1 MTRDLPSGTVTFLF
15 SDIEGSTRLLNE
27 LGPNGYADALAEH
40 RRIIR
45 EAFAAHGGVEVDT
58 QGDAFFVVF
67 SEAPEALRAAHE
79 AQEALADGPIRVRM
93 GLHTGEPTLTDE
105 GYVGVDVHAGARI
118 AAAAHGGQVIFSKRT
133 RELAE
138 DALAVTD
145 LGEHRLKDLT
155 HPVWIYQLSDE
166 IFPPLKTLSNTN
178 LPSPASSFLG
188 RERELA
194 EAAAVLESSRVVTIL
209 GPGDAG
215 KTRFSIELASRL
227 LDRFPNG
234 VFWVPLATIR
244 EPALVIE
251 SAARTL
257 GSKNGLAEHIG
268 ERHMMLLLDNLEQV
282 IDASPQLADL
292 AEACPNLT
300 LLVTSRELMRIR
312 GERPYALPPLEA
324 DEGVALFTERAGVD
338 ATDAVIELC
347 RRLEGLPLA
356 IELAAARATVLTPE
370 QLVGKLRERLDFLRG
385 GRDADPRQQTLRAT
399 IEWSH
404 DLLTDDE
411 NVRSR
416 GSPSSAAGGRW
427 RLRRR

>member
-1 MTRDLPSGTVTFLF
+1 
-15 SDIEGSTRLLNE
+15 
-27 LGPNGYADALAEH
+27 
-40 RRIIR
+40 
-45 EAFAAHGGVEVDT
+45 
-58 QGDAFFVVF
+58 
-67 SEAPEALRAAHE
+67 
-79 AQEALADGPIRVRM
+79 
-93 GLHTGEPTLTDE
+93 
-105 GYVGVDVHAGARI
+105 
-118 AAAAHGGQVIFSKRT
+118 
-133 RELAE
+133 
-138 DALAVTD
+138 
-145 LGEHRLKDLT
+145 
-155 HPVWIYQLSDE
+155 
-166 IFPPLKTLSNTN
+166 
-178 LPSPASSFLG
+178 
-188 RERELA
+188 LA

-209 GPGDAG
+209 GPGGAG